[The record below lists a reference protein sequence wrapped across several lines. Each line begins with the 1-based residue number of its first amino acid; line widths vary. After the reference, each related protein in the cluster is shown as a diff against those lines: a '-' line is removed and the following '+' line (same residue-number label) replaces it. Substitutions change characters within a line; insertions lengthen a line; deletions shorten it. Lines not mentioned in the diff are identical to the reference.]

1 MQKKFFFQAFFV
13 VSTWVASLSV
23 LPVKAALF
31 GDDEARQAIQRTDQK
46 VRAIDNRIMQLED
59 TQRNQ
64 ADALGQLDQIRQDIA
79 NLRGQIE
86 VIQNDLEHV
95 KRGQRDFYSDLD
107 HRVKTLETNAASQ
120 RNANSQQN
128 GDFSQNNGD
137 ALPGATKVSRETS
150 MGGVTETLP
159 GDDETAAKSATP
171 SPEAMALLK
180 SWRPSAANEKKH
192 YDQALG
198 YWKQNKYG
206 DAAPLFFH
214 FSKLYPKST
223 LAAGSLYYAGL
234 SWRMIKNNASAQ
246 EAFQM
251 IVQYY
256 PDHPRT
262 PNALFV
268 LGQIAYEKGDGQTAR
283 RLWKEVVDHYPLS
296 DVAKKARVN
305 LDTYKAPASGTRS

>member
-1 MQKKFFFQAFFV
+1 MQKKNVLPSFFV
-13 VSTWVASLSV
+13 LSILATSLSIF
-23 LPVKAALF
+23 PVKAALF

-46 VRAIDNRIMQLED
+46 VRAVDSRLIQLEE

-64 ADALGQLDQIRQDIA
+64 GDALGQLEQTRQDIA

-107 HRVKTLETNAASQ
+107 HRVKTLETSAASQ
-120 RNANSQQN
+120 ANASNQN
-128 GDFSQNNGD
+128 GNSAQNNTD
-137 ALPGATKVSRETS
+137 ALPSGARTSRETP
-150 MGGVTETLP
+150 GGSAAEILS
-159 GDDETAAKSATP
+159 GEETASKSVTP
-171 SPEAMALLK
+171 SPETLALLK
-180 SWRPSAANEKKH
+180 SWRPSAANEKKQ
-192 YDQALG
+192 YDQAFN
-198 YWKQNKYG
+198 YWKQNKYS

-223 LAAGSLYYAGL
+223 LAGGSLYYAGL
-234 SWRMIKNNASAQ
+234 SWRIIKNNASAQ

-268 LGQIAYEKGDGQTAR
+268 LGQIAYEQGDVQSAR

-296 DVAKKARVN
+296 DVAKKARTN
-305 LDTYKAPASGTRS
+305 LDTYKGSTAGARQ